1 MEENA
6 APQQDIVDES
16 RVYAFGPFRLVVDQ
30 GALVRDGAPVTLR
43 PKAFDVLLYLLRH
56 PQRLVSREELL
67 AAAWPG
73 VLVTDD
79 SLTQC
84 LIEIRKA
91 LGDRERKIV
100 RTVPRRGYLFD
111 AAVSVGTAREVSGG
125 ALAGHPAEPARTRL
139 PSRWTLAALLVLA
152 AAVGATWW
160 RAGAHPEPAEAALSA
175 HDPPG
180 MSIAVLPFVD
190 MSPERDQEYL
200 GDGIAEEI
208 LNLLAQVQGLTV
220 IARTSSFSFKG
231 EKADIGTIARRLNV
245 AHVLEGS
252 VRKAGERVRITAQ
265 LVDGGSGAHLWS
277 QTFDERLHDIFAT
290 QDAIAR
296 SVAAV
301 LQKRLLGTAEA
312 GPLFDRG
319 AARPV
324 DEQAWELYLRGKYFY
339 GRRMQGD
346 VLRAQQNFEQALTT
360 DPGFAAAWVALA
372 AVYTV
377 RTDPNMP
384 EGEKLASAAAEPL
397 VREALERAL
406 ALDPGNP
413 EALLRI
419 SGYSLREGNAERA
432 LSQVQ
437 QAMRTGRNHALVQ
450 AMLGGLALGIG
461 DPHSAA
467 ELQRRAVT
475 LDPVSTIHLNNLGHL
490 MYAAGRLDEADLA
503 FLRAAELNP
512 ETAAESLGTRV
523 WIAIHK
529 QDFTAAAKLAA
540 RLPPGLERDQAEAML
555 AFQSGERADADAAL
569 ARLLQSPEPA
579 AAVSLVQVYAFR
591 GEAGEAF
598 RWIGRATDHLV
609 SYGDRWWSRH
619 AFFEFRASPFLR
631 PLQGDPRWRSWLA
644 ETRQR
649 LHRKEDERVAE
660 MLRGY
665 LGELAAE

>member
-6 APQQDIVDES
+6 APQQDVADES
-16 RVYAFGPFRLVVDQ
+16 PAYAFGPFTLAVDQ
-30 GALVRDGAPVTLR
+30 GALLRDGVSVPLR
-43 PKAFDVLLYLLRH
+43 PKSFDVLLYLVRH
-56 PQRLVSREELL
+56 PGRLVRREELL

-111 AAVSVGTAREVSGG
+111 LAVRVVERVEKPGQPAAAAQHDPPA
-125 ALAGHPAEPARTRL
+125 ALPRSFARL
-139 PSRWTLAALLVLA
+139 PSRWTVAALLVLA
-152 AAVGATWW
+152 VAVGATWW
-160 RAGAHPEPAEAALSA
+160 RAGAHPETA
-175 HDPPG
+175 DPPLRERGPAG

-190 MSPERDQEYL
+190 MSPEGDQEYL

-252 VRKAGERVRITAQ
+252 VRKAGERVRVTAQ
-265 LVDGGSGAHLWS
+265 LVDGASGAHIWS
-277 QTFDERLHDIFAT
+277 QTFDERLQDIFAT

-296 SVAAV
+296 NVATV
-301 LQKRLLGTAEA
+301 LQERLLGAAEA
-312 GPLFDRG
+312 GRLYDSKPAKPIDL
-319 AARPV
+319 
-324 DEQAWELYLRGKYFY
+324 QAWEAYLRGKYFY

-346 VLRAQQNFEQALTT
+346 VLRAQQHFEQALAK
-360 DPGFAAAWVALA
+360 DPGLAVAWVALA
-372 AVYTV
+372 ATYNV
-377 RTDPNMP
+377 RMGDAAPADEEYLAP
-384 EGEKLASAAAEPL
+384 EVALPL
-397 VREALERAL
+397 MKEALGKAL

-413 EALLRI
+413 EALLRMSWFI
-419 SGYSLREGNAERA
+419 AAAGDREGAIDQME
-432 LSQVQ
+432 
-437 QAMRTGRNHALVQ
+437 QAMRSGRNHALVQ
-450 AMLGGLALGIG
+450 SMLGGLALGIG
-461 DPHSAA
+461 DPLTAA
-467 ELQRRAVT
+467 ALQRRAAM
-475 LDPVSTIHLNNLGHL
+475 LDPVSTVHLTNLGHFL
-490 MYAAGRLDEADLA
+490 YAAGRLDEADSA

-512 ETAAESLGTRV
+512 ETAAENLGARV
-523 WIAIHK
+523 WIAIHH
-529 QDFTAAAKLAA
+529 QEFAVAAELGAQ
-540 RLPPGLERDQAEAML
+540 LPPGLERDQAEAML
-555 AFQSGERADADAAL
+555 GFQSGEREAADAAL
-569 ARLLQSPEPA
+569 ARLLQSPEAA

-619 AFFEFRASPFLR
+619 AFFEFRASPFLL
-631 PLQGDPRWRSWLA
+631 PLHDDPRWADWLA

-649 LHRKEDERVAE
+649 LHRKEDERVA
-660 MLRGY
+660 
-665 LGELAAE
+665 